1 MRRLP
6 WLGLIVPLALINAL
20 PLLAQFVRFDP
31 TFEWRK
37 GPWSFEKPAYPPDG
51 TEAFAALL
59 FALLANGC
67 VLLSAWMRRH
77 ERWRRALPAAS
88 LAFALLFLGTLELG
102 VRGWVRGHLLTPF
115 RPSPDLFWTMQPS
128 LRDYPIRTGNY
139 AVSTDS
145 HGFRSDHE
153 VSPAKPPDVFR
164 VVTIGDSGPFGHG
177 VADTETYQTHLQ
189 RLLGERCRGR
199 TIEVVNA
206 CVPGWTTF
214 EGRRFISRSLEP
226 FHPDLMVLGFNDD
239 TGFDWLEDKQRFEE
253 EGAAERFGA
262 LLYRSEVYLLLRKVL
277 LETKQLG
284 GEPRNPPQP
293 DLSRA
298 LVRRV
303 SKEDFV
309 DNLQAIIDWTRT
321 HDCKLVLVNNPV
333 NLAVYRN
340 FQGGGAQQD
349 IMRKAIDFSYRD
361 LLKEVAAKNRVAYLD
376 THDEWARRPDAEMLF
391 LPHDIYHPNA
401 IGQRL
406 FATQLA
412 TLIGAQGLIPGLTA
426 SSAPDAAAGAPT
438 QPRSPPKTSDF
449 RASSGG
455 IYTDKLFFGLIML
468 EDTDLRLDQA
478 QAEDVIRRIHHN
490 QRKMKLNQYLDEQ
503 LRRALSSDQIA
514 YLKGQGH
521 ALSQQRL
528 HAGVNPERIQDVTQV
543 IVRLAGSPRQ
553 PPLRIPEG
561 HPIQRPYKVSLI
573 TLFIISFNDLQT
585 VHSLGIS
592 LRQARLLSPVLQRYA
607 LLKSLGAET
616 KVGILA
622 ELTPEQKR
630 FIDEKAPEMP
640 AEVGDI
646 SALQNRLKSMLEKR
660 LHPPP

>member
-1 MRRLP
+1 
-6 WLGLIVPLALINAL
+6 
-20 PLLAQFVRFDP
+20 
-31 TFEWRK
+31 
-37 GPWSFEKPAYPPDG
+37 
-51 TEAFAALL
+51 
-59 FALLANGC
+59 
-67 VLLSAWMRRH
+67 
-77 ERWRRALPAAS
+77 
-88 LAFALLFLGTLELG
+88 
-102 VRGWVRGHLLTPF
+102 
-115 RPSPDLFWTMQPS
+115 
-128 LRDYPIRTGNY
+128 
-139 AVSTDS
+139 
-145 HGFRSDHE
+145 
-153 VSPAKPPDVFR
+153 
-164 VVTIGDSGPFGHG
+164 
-177 VADTETYQTHLQ
+177 
-189 RLLGERCRGR
+189 
-199 TIEVVNA
+199 
-206 CVPGWTTF
+206 
-214 EGRRFISRSLEP
+214 
-226 FHPDLMVLGFNDD
+226 
-239 TGFDWLEDKQRFEE
+239 
-253 EGAAERFGA
+253 
-262 LLYRSEVYLLLRKVL
+262 
-277 LETKQLG
+277 
-284 GEPRNPPQP
+284 
-293 DLSRA
+293 
-298 LVRRV
+298 
-303 SKEDFV
+303 
-309 DNLQAIIDWTRT
+309 
-321 HDCKLVLVNNPV
+321 
-333 NLAVYRN
+333 
-340 FQGGGAQQD
+340 
-349 IMRKAIDFSYRD
+349 
-361 LLKEVAAKNRVAYLD
+361 
-376 THDEWARRPDAEMLF
+376 MLF